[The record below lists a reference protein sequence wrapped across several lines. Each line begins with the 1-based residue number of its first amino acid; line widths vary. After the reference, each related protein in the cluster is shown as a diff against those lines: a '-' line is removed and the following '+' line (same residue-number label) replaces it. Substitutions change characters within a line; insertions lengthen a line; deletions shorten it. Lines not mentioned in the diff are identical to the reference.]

1 MIGLII
7 LTIYTHQG
15 VSLPA
20 IQVMMSKWAPPEERN
35 TLTSLAYAGM
45 SLGTVIS
52 LPFSG
57 LLAGALG
64 WEWVFYVQGGL
75 SAIWCILWIFMVYD
89 SPQEHPRIHPK
100 EKELFESSMPQGSG
114 QKRAVN

>member
-1 MIGLII
+1 ML
-7 LTIYTHQG
+7 
-15 VSLPA
+15 
-20 IQVMMSKWAPPEERN
+20 SKWAPPEERN

-75 SAIWCILWIFMVYD
+75 SAIWCIVWIFMVYD
-89 SPQEHPRIHPK
+89 SPHEHPRIHPK
-100 EKELFESSMPQGSG
+100 EKQLFDSVMPQNGG
-114 QKRAVN
+114 QKREVITWFSLLTKFSVKEKCCVMF